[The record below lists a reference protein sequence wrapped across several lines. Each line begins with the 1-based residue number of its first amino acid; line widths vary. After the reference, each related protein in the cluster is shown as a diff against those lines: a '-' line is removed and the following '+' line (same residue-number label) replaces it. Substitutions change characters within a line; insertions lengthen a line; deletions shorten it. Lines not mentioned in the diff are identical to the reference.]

1 VESTSREDGTVAKV
15 AKTFGPQP
23 QMKHNHNQAETLGE
37 FRYKHKEHDS
47 LMKTKALKRF
57 RTKLANNE
65 PVYGLWVTLESA
77 TITDMAVALGL
88 DWVVIDAEHG
98 HLDWKDINE
107 HIRAGLRSDTV
118 VLVRLAERSTALT
131 KRALD
136 IGADGVVIP
145 WMETAEELREA
156 VRDAQY
162 PPEGRR
168 GIGGERATVWG
179 QCLAE
184 HTAEANENVLVVPLI
199 ESVAAVPNVAEMC
212 KVDGV
217 DVFFFGPADLSAT
230 AGFRGQWEGPGVAE
244 QILNAKDK
252 IRAAGKHC
260 GLLATGIDNLCERV
274 EQGFRMPG
282 LGADTGLLCRS
293 LHQALQAVN
302 RDRKPAT
309 SLDPR
314 DGRAIQLPLSQPPEH
329 MQPDRDEVITTIE
342 DCNPIE
348 LQTGVIFQPLVG
360 DFNTA
365 RNLTTGI
372 VSFSPEAHLD
382 CHTHPCS
389 ESITVLE
396 GKAEIT
402 VEGRVYRLGPLDN
415 IVIPR
420 WLPHAARNPDPANN
434 ARLHIALAMSIPA
447 RELVTHEFARTEMPA
462 DSIGLAGAERV
473 NRFASSPRS
482 FGVGPGA
489 EFVDFFNAELIPGI
503 EMSGGFA
510 RFQPGGRLPA
520 HLHDFDESICI
531 TDGEANCLVEG
542 RRYSLTGCATAMV
555 PRGRVHY
562 FVNNSS
568 KSMDMIWVYAGPMPE
583 RIVVVEAESSEA
595 ANDE

>member
-1 VESTSREDGTVAKV
+1 
-15 AKTFGPQP
+15 
-23 QMKHNHNQAETLGE
+23 MKI
-37 FRYKHKEHDS
+37 
-47 LMKTKALKRF
+47 KALKHF
-57 RTKLANNE
+57 RAKLARDE

-77 TITDMAVALGL
+77 SITEMAVALGI

-98 HLDWKDINE
+98 HLDWKEINE
-107 HIRAGLRSDTV
+107 HIRASLRSDTV

-131 KRALD
+131 KRVLD
-136 IGADGVVIP
+136 IGADGIVIP
-145 WMETAEELREA
+145 WMETAEELWEA
-156 VRDAQY
+156 VRDSRY

-179 QCLAE
+179 QCFAE

-199 ESVAAVPNVAEMC
+199 ESVGAVPNITEMC
-212 KVDGV
+212 EVDGV
-217 DVFFFGPADLSAT
+217 DVFFFGPADFSAT

-244 QILNAKDK
+244 QILSAKDV
-252 IRAAGKHC
+252 IRATGKHC
-260 GLLATGIDNLCERV
+260 GLLATNIENLHERL

-282 LGADTGLLCRS
+282 IGADTGLLCRS
-293 LHQALQAVN
+293 LHQSLQAVD

-314 DGRAIQLPLSQPPEH
+314 DGKAIRVPLRQPPEH
-329 MQPDRDEVITTIE
+329 MHPDRDEVITPLK
-342 DCNPIE
+342 DSVLIE
-348 LQTGVIFQPLVG
+348 LQTGVIFRPLVG

-365 RNLTTGI
+365 RHLTTGI
-372 VSFSPEAHLD
+372 VGLTAEARLD

-396 GKAEIT
+396 GEAEIT

-420 WLPHAARNPDPANN
+420 WLPHAARNPDSAKT
-434 ARLHIALAMSIPA
+434 ARLHIALAMSVPE
-447 RELVTHEFARTEMPA
+447 RELVLREFTRTEMPP
-462 DSIGLAGAERV
+462 DSTGLPGAERV
-473 NRFASSPRS
+473 NRYESAPRT

-489 EFVDFFNAELIPGI
+489 EFIDFFNAELIPGI

-531 TDGEANCLVEG
+531 TDGAATCLVEG
-542 RRYSLTGCATAMV
+542 RRYSLSDCATAMV

-562 FVNNSS
+562 FVNDSS
-568 KSMDMIWVYAGPMPE
+568 TTMDMIWVYAGPMPE
-583 RIVVVEAESSEA
+583 RIVVADACGTKSRRAWS
-595 ANDE
+595 DDQ

>member
-1 VESTSREDGTVAKV
+1 
-15 AKTFGPQP
+15 
-23 QMKHNHNQAETLGE
+23 
-37 FRYKHKEHDS
+37 
-47 LMKTKALKRF
+47 MKTTALSRF
-57 RTKLANNE
+57 QAKLAKDE
-65 PVYGLWVTLESA
+65 PVFGLWVTLESA
-77 TITDMAVALGL
+77 TITEMAVALGL

-156 VRDAQY
+156 VRDAHY

-199 ESVAAVPNVAEMC
+199 ESVAAVPNVAQMC

-217 DVFFFGPADLSAT
+217 DVFFFGPADCSAT

-244 QILNAKDK
+244 QILNAKDTIK
-252 IRAAGKHC
+252 AAGKHC
-260 GLLATGIDNLCERV
+260 GLLATSIENLHERL

-293 LHQALQAVN
+293 LHQSLQTVN

-314 DGRAIQLPLSQPPEH
+314 DGRAIQLPLSRPPEH

-342 DCNPIE
+342 DSNPIE
-348 LQTGVIFQPLVG
+348 LQTGVIFRPLVG
-360 DFNTA
+360 DFNTG

-382 CHTHPCS
+382 CHMHPCS

-396 GKAEIT
+396 GEAEIT

-420 WLPHAARNPDPANN
+420 WLPHATRNPDPANN
-434 ARLHIALAMSIPA
+434 ARLHIALAMSIPE
-447 RELVTHEFARTEMPA
+447 RELITRKFDRHEMPP
-462 DSIGLAGAERV
+462 DSTGLPGAERI
-473 NRFASSPRS
+473 NRFESAPRS

-489 EFVDFFNAELIPGI
+489 EFIDFFNANLIPGI

-520 HLHDFDESICI
+520 HLHDFDESISI
-531 TDGEANCLVEG
+531 IDGEADCLVEG

-562 FVNNSS
+562 FVNNSA

-583 RIVVVEAESSEA
+583 RIIIAPDFVREPVA
-595 ANDE
+595 

>member
-1 VESTSREDGTVAKV
+1 
-15 AKTFGPQP
+15 
-23 QMKHNHNQAETLGE
+23 MKHNHNQAETLGE

-420 WLPHAARNPDPANN
+420 WLPHAARNPDPANT
-434 ARLHIALAMSIPA
+434 ARLHIALAMSVPE
-447 RELVTHEFARTEMPA
+447 RELVTHEFARTEMPP